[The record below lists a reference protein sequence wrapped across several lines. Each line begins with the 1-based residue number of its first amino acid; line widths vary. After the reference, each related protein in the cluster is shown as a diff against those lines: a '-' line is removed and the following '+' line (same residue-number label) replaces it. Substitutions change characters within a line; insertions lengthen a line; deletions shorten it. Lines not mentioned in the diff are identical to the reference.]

1 MTEELRDQ
9 MRGEAAHISGRVSA
23 GTITGLWGLWACRER
38 AGLSITEL
46 SRNANIRT
54 ETYRAWESGKTW
66 PNAYYLPIIAKELGC
81 SIEELYLGP
90 VTDEEGGTP

>member
-9 MRGEAAHISGRVSA
+9 MRGEAANIARRVET
-23 GTITGLWGLWACRER
+23 GKLTGLRGLWACRER

-46 SRNANIRT
+46 SRNANIRA

-90 VTDEEGGTP
+90 VMDEEGGTP

>member
-9 MRGEAAHISGRVSA
+9 MRGEAANIARRVET
-23 GTITGLWGLWACRER
+23 GKLTGLRGLWACRER

-90 VTDEEGGTP
+90 VMDEEGGTP